1 MTHCVML
8 SSVCFL
14 SLDFFIYQS
23 RCQHGLINQLDSYLA
38 VSADLLTKHLSV
50 SLVMQHLYIRTE
62 QNLIVKVNKYLKQT
76 QLKYQSAIFINHQNC
91 LTPPP
96 LR

>member
-1 MTHCVML
+1 ML

-23 RCQHGLINQLDSYLA
+23 RCQRGLIDQLDSYLA
-38 VSADLLTKHLSV
+38 VSADLLTKHLSI

-62 QNLIVKVNKYLKQT
+62 QNFIVKVNMKYLKQT

-91 LTPPP
+91 LKPPPP